1 MKKIIFLT
9 VSIIYGLGLV
19 MIYSTTS
26 ADILDTGQEFSYNQ
40 PIFRQIIYG
49 FFGLLLG
56 FSVYKIGYRRFLE
69 LSPMILGFLTFLLFL
84 ILIPGVTREING
96 AKRWIRIGGF
106 SLQPSE
112 FVKYI
117 LPIYVMFRVKA
128 EKFTTIGTKKLLR
141 IMAAISVP
149 LVLILLEPNNG
160 TVGVIGFG
168 FLVLLVLMEIPWRYI
183 GIPFAILAVG
193 GGIFAGKLPYV
204 KARIQVY
211 LHPELDLRGRGHQP
225 FQAKIAAGSG
235 KLLGM
240 GPGHSWQKLSYLPE
254 AQNDYIAAI
263 YGEEFGFIGISFLLL
278 LYLTLLYAG
287 YSIGV
292 NASDVGGFY
301 IAGVVT
307 FLIGFQAFLNLGV
320 VSGLLPSTGL
330 NLPFFS
336 QGGSSLLANG
346 MGIGLLLSVNRPQE
360 HLNRKYNDRGFSS
373 NI

>member
-1 MKKIIFLT
+1 MKKIILLAAS
-9 VSIIYGLGLV
+9 VIYGLGLV

-26 ADILDTGQEFSYNQ
+26 ADILDTGQEFTYYQ
-40 PIFRQIIYG
+40 PIFRQMVYG
-49 FFGLLLG
+49 LFSFLLG
-56 FSVYKIGYRRFLE
+56 FGVYKMGYRRFLE
-69 LSPMILGFLTFLLFL
+69 LSPLFLGFLTLLLFL
-84 ILIPGVTREING
+84 ILIPGVSREING
-96 AKRWIRIGGF
+96 ARRWIRLGGF

-117 LPIYVMFRVKA
+117 LPVYVMFRVKS
-128 EKFTTIGTKKLLR
+128 EKFSTIERKKLLR
-141 IMAAISVP
+141 IIGAVSVP

-160 TVGVIGFG
+160 TVGVIGLG
-168 FLVLLVLMEIPWRYI
+168 LLVLLVLMQMPWRYI
-183 GIPFAILAVG
+183 GIPFAIMAVG
-193 GGIFAGKLPYV
+193 GGLFAGKLPYV
-204 KARIQVY
+204 KARLEVY

-235 KLLGM
+235 KLLGK

-263 YGEEFGFIGISFLLL
+263 FGEEFGFIGIFFLIT
-278 LYLTLLYAG
+278 LYMTILYAG
-287 YSIGV
+287 YYIGMG
-292 NASDVGGFY
+292 ALDTGGLY
-301 IAGVVT
+301 ISGVVT

-346 MGIGLLLSVNRPQE
+346 MGIGLLLSVIQPKE
-360 HLNRKYNDRGFSS
+360 RGNNVRNFSC
-373 NI
+373 NT